1 MHLWAWYIGIAGM
14 LIFLSGCLFKNL
26 FHRLVFLSLS
36 IFPMCLVFRP
46 ISPYA
51 DYGNAMA
58 GFLESKIS
66 QSYLGFLLLILFFK
80 NISYKHLQKVTH
92 AVCIFA
98 VIDSLYCLFH
108 FVTQNIR
115 GGRDFWGL
123 MDSSD
128 SNFMALVFPLVA
140 FVERK
145 NKWLQIA
152 GGLILIA
159 MILVSKTTTAY
170 CLLVSHGV
178 IFGMYHAG
186 KYKFVIPVI
195 GVLIFFGGFLWIGP
209 HFLGHGG
216 RIELWQ
222 AAYNYFIENVNIFW
236 GAGLGTF
243 ELFGPHI
250 QIQND
255 LPRPGYFIWM
265 HNDWLQILFE
275 CGAIGLLSTLSL
287 YCMTIVRSIHRPYL
301 ACSVIGYGLAMLT
314 QMPLHLFPTFFLGG
328 LFMAL
333 VYKKSDEETIKDTS
347 DLYENCEAKNG

>member
-1 MHLWAWYIGIAGM
+1 MMHAWAWLIGIVIM
-14 LIFLSGCLFKNL
+14 LNAISTNLFKNK
-26 FHRLVFLSLS
+26 FHCTVFLLLSLWPIIS
-36 IFPMCLVFRP
+36 IFTPNSHF
-46 ISPYA
+46 A

-66 QSYLGFLLLILFFK
+66 QTYLGFLLLILFFK
-80 NISYKHLQKVTH
+80 NISYNQLQKLTH

-98 VIDSLYCLFH
+98 VVDSLYCLFH
-108 FVTQNIR
+108 FVTQDIR

-128 SNFMALVFPLVA
+128 SNFMALAFPLVA

-145 NKWLQIA
+145 NKWIQIV

-159 MILVSKTTTAY
+159 MVLVSKTTTAY
-170 CLLVSHGV
+170 CLLISHGV
-178 IFGMYHAG
+178 IFGMFHF
-186 KYKFVIPVI
+186 KKFRFIIPVI
-195 GVLIFFGGFLWIGP
+195 GILIFFGGFLWIGTD
-209 HFLGHGG
+209 FLTHGG

-222 AAYNYFIENVNIFW
+222 AAYNFYLENVNWFW

-265 HNDWLQILFE
+265 HNEWLQILFE

-287 YCMTIVRSIHRPYL
+287 WCMTIARSLHRPYL
-301 ACSVIGYGLAMLT
+301 ACSVIGYGLCMLT

-333 VYKKSDEETIKDTS
+333 VYKKEDENE
-347 DLYENCEAKNG
+347 